1 MKSHYRSVRK
11 STLLDVFH
19 DFVALPDKFL
29 TFDDGF
35 RSLTLTYRD
44 VAQGAYA
51 FARELKLA
59 GISKGDKIILCG
71 ESRPGWVIAFW
82 GALLEGVVLVPLEPS
97 SSDAVIHRIQ
107 SATAAK
113 RILRGNDLEALESQR
128 GDRITAAS
136 VHEDDLVQ
144 ILFTSGSTAEPKGV
158 LITHKNILANLRP
171 VEQEI
176 LKYRPY
182 GTPFYPLR
190 FVNLLPLSHMFGQA
204 MTTFIPPVLAAEV
217 IFLRSQNPRDVARQV
232 KRRRASVIIAVPKM
246 LELLADAMQLDFPE
260 AAEPRRG
267 KGWLRAWWQYRRV
280 HRRLGWKFWAFVVGA
295 APLPEDVEAFWNKLG
310 YIVIQGYGLTET
322 APIVSLNHPFHARKG
337 SVGKA
342 IAGVETRIAEDGEI
356 LVRGD
361 NVSQGYFG
369 EVEPS
374 ARPDG
379 WLATGDIG
387 ELDAQGNLHI
397 RGRKKEMIV
406 LPDGRNIFPED
417 LEQALKEQ
425 PGLID
430 CAVVGIELD
439 KREQPC
445 AVLHLEPHADGDAI
459 LRAANRRLESHQQ
472 IASWRQWP
480 GPDPLPRTPGTGKIK
495 RRAIRDWVLSGATQ
509 ASTAKANSV
518 AELLAQ
524 FAPGRKLEPGMKIE
538 DLGLT
543 SLDRI
548 QFMLAAEE
556 KLGLSLDEGALQR
569 ATTIAD
575 LEHASPSTQVEEIEF
590 PRWSQSKL
598 AYWHRRVHLPL
609 WILPLLRI
617 FVWLRVEGRD
627 NLNKVTGP
635 RILAAN
641 HQSYFDT
648 PSIYLALP
656 AQLRYRTAVA
666 MAKEFFEAHFYP
678 ERYPWHRVFTN
689 RLNYYLVAL
698 LIMAFPLPRTESG
711 TKQALQYAGELS
723 GLGYNILIFPE
734 GEHTHD
740 GSIGRFHPGAVLL
753 AQKLKLPIQPIRIR
767 GLDQVLH
774 RTWRMARPGKVTI
787 SFGEPISVEGL
798 STEDAVKKLYSSIT
812 SL

>member
-1 MKSHYRSVRK
+1 MNSHYRSVRK
-11 STLLDVFH
+11 STLLDVFR
-19 DFVALPDKFL
+19 DFAARPDKFL

-35 RSLTLTYRD
+35 RALTLTYRE

-51 FARELKLA
+51 FARELRDA
-59 GISKGDKIILCG
+59 GIGKGDKIILCG

-97 SSDAVIHRIQ
+97 SSESVVERIQ
-107 SATAAK
+107 RATSAK
-113 RILRGNDLEALESQR
+113 RILRTADFEALESQR
-128 GDRITAAS
+128 AEGAAPS
-136 VHEDDLVQ
+136 AAHEDDLVQ

-176 LKYRPY
+176 LKYRAY

-190 FVNLLPLSHMFGQA
+190 FINLLPLSHMFGQA

-217 IFLRSQNPRDVARQV
+217 VFLRSQNPRDVARQV
-232 KRRRASVIIAVPKM
+232 KRRRVSVIVAVPKM

-260 AAEPRRG
+260 TSRARRG
-267 KGWLRAWWQYRRV
+267 RSWLSAWWQYRRV

-342 IAGVETRIAEDGEI
+342 IAGVEIRLAEDGEI

-369 EVEPS
+369 DSEP
-374 ARPDG
+374 APRPDG

-387 ELDAQGNLHI
+387 EFDPQGNLHI

-417 LEQALKEQ
+417 LEQALKAQ
-425 PGLID
+425 PGLLD
-430 CAVVGIELD
+430 CAVVGIEVD
-439 KREQPC
+439 RREQAC
-445 AVLHLEPHADGDAI
+445 AVLELGPSADGDAI
-459 LRAANRRLESHQQ
+459 LRAANRSLESHQQ
-472 IASWRQWP
+472 MSMWRRWP

-495 RRAIRDWVLSGATQ
+495 RRAVRDWVLSGATE
-509 ASTAKANSV
+509 ASATKTNSI
-518 AELLAQ
+518 ADLLAQ
-524 FAPGRKLEPGMKIE
+524 FAPGRKLEPGMKLE
-538 DLGLT
+538 DLGLS

-569 ATTIAD
+569 SATIAD
-575 LEHASPSTQVEEIEF
+575 LEHAAATAKVEEIEF

-598 AYWHRRVHLPL
+598 AYWHRRLHLPL

-617 FVWLRVEGRD
+617 FVWLRVEGRE
-627 NLNKVTGP
+627 NLAKAQGP

-648 PSIYLALP
+648 PTIYMALP
-656 AQLRYRTAVA
+656 ASMRYRTAVA
-666 MAKEFFEAHFYP
+666 MAKEFFEAHYYP
-678 ERYPWHRVFTN
+678 ERYAWHAVFTN

-698 LIMAFPLPRTESG
+698 LMMAFPLPRTESG
-711 TKQALQYAGELS
+711 TKQALQYAGELAS
-723 GLGYNILIFPE
+723 LGHNILIFPE

-740 GSIGRFHPGAVLL
+740 GSIGRFHPGAVIL

-774 RTWRMARPGKVTI
+774 RTWRMARPGKVTL

-798 STEDAVKKLYSSIT
+798 STEEAVKKLYSSIT

>member
-1 MKSHYRSVRK
+1 MRR
-11 STLLDVFH
+11 STLLDVFL
-19 DFVALPDKFL
+19 DFADLPDKFL

-35 RSLTLTYRD
+35 RSLTMSYRE

-59 GISKGDKIILCG
+59 GIGKGDKIVLCG

-82 GALLEGVVLVPLEPS
+82 GALLEGVVLVPLEAS
-97 SSDAVIHRIQ
+97 SSEGVIERIQ
-107 SATAAK
+107 RTTEAR
-113 RILRGNDLEALESQR
+113 RILRTLDFEALESAR
-128 GDRITAAS
+128 AAPTKLAGAK
-136 VHEDDLVQ
+136 EDDLVQ
-144 ILFTSGSTAEPKGV
+144 VLFTSGSTAEPKGV

-176 LKYRPY
+176 LKYKRW

-190 FVNLLPLSHMFGQA
+190 FINLLPLSHMFGQA

-217 IFLRSQNPRDVARQV
+217 VFLRSQNPRDVARQV
-232 KRRRASVIIAVPKM
+232 KRRRASVIVAVPKM

-260 AAEPRRG
+260 ASKVRRG
-267 KGWLRAWWQYRRV
+267 QGWLRAWWQYRRV

-342 IAGVETRIAEDGEI
+342 IAGVEIRIAGDGEI

-369 EVEPS
+369 ETDAAP
-374 ARPDG
+374 RQDG

-387 ELDAQGNLHI
+387 EFDAQGNLHI

-406 LPDGRNIFPED
+406 LPDGRNVFPED
-417 LEQALKEQ
+417 LEQALREQ

-430 CAVVGIELD
+430 CAVVGIELEQ
-439 KREQPC
+439 REQPV
-445 AVLHLEPHADGDAI
+445 AVLHLEADADGDAI
-459 LRAANRRLESHQQ
+459 LRAANQALESHQR
-472 IASWRQWP
+472 IASWRAWP
-480 GPDPLPRTPGTGKIK
+480 GPDPLPRTPGTGKVK

-509 ASTAKANSV
+509 GSAAKANSV
-518 AELLAQ
+518 ADLLAQ
-524 FAPGRKLEPGMKIE
+524 FAPGRKLEAGMRIE

-569 ATTIAD
+569 AATIGD
-575 LEHASPSTQVEEIEF
+575 LEHAAPTAKVEEIEF

-609 WILPLLRI
+609 WILPLTRL
-617 FVWLRVEGRD
+617 FAWLRVEGRE
-627 NLNKVTGP
+627 NLAQVSGP
-635 RILAAN
+635 RILASN

-648 PSIYLALP
+648 PTIYAALP
-656 AQLRYRTAVA
+656 PSLRYKTAVA

-678 ERYPWHRVFTN
+678 ERHAWHRVFTN

-698 LIMAFPLPRTESG
+698 LMMAFPLPRTESG
-711 TKQALQYAGELS
+711 TKQALQYAGELTS
-723 GLGYNILIFPE
+723 LGYNILIFPE

-740 GSIGRFHPGAVLL
+740 GGIGRMHPGAVIL

-787 SFGEPISVEGL
+787 RFGEAFRVEGL
-798 STEDAVKKLYSSIT
+798 STDEAVKKLYESIT